1 MPKAVTLSDVAREA
15 GVDLSTASRV
25 LRGTGRVSEA
35 TRQRIRA
42 AADRLDFRPN
52 AQAQF
57 LATGISKTVGV
68 LTINGAGTFTLPVMA
83 GLNSSLGREDVATLL
98 YDVHEDEAVLRESVK
113 KFRARQI
120 DGLLVLGDGLQAP
133 LHSVTAN
140 LQVPVVYAFAT
151 SDSPDDSCFMPDG
164 EMAGRLAG
172 EHLLGLGRRRIATV
186 TAADDIAAADRTR
199 GLVGTLRA
207 AGLSLALDR
216 PLERD
221 WSRPWGAEAAAE
233 IVDRIDEVDAVFCGN
248 DQIALGILGVLRA
261 QGVRVPEDVALVGY
275 DNWEGMVGRGHNLLT
290 TIDPRLGEVGA
301 SAARALVRAIDGSPA
316 PGAHHEPC
324 ELVTGES
331 TLGVDAAGPRDA
343 TTYR

>member
-25 LRGTGRVSEA
+25 LRGTGRVSA
-35 TRQRIRA
+35 TTRQRILD

-68 LTINGAGTFTLPVMA
+68 LTINGYGTFTLPVLA
-83 GLNSSLGREDVATLL
+83 GLTSTLGQQDVATLL
-98 YDVHEDEAVLRESVK
+98 YDVREDPEILQESVK

-164 EMAGRLAG
+164 EMAGRIAA
-172 EHLLGLGRRRIATV
+172 EHLLALGRRRIATV

-199 GLVGTLRA
+199 GLVETIRS
-207 AGLSLALDR
+207 AGGSLALDQ

-221 WSRPWGAEAAAE
+221 WTRLWGAEAAERIA
-233 IVDRIDEVDAVFCGN
+233 DRIDEVDAVFCGN

-261 QGVRVPEDVALVGY
+261 RGIRVPEDVALVGY
-275 DNWEGMVGRGHNLLT
+275 DNWEGMVGQGNNLLT
-290 TIDPRLGEVGA
+290 TVDPRLSEIGA
-301 SAARALVRAIDGSPA
+301 AAARALVHAIDGSAA

-331 TLGVDAAGPRDA
+331 TLGVGAAGPRDA